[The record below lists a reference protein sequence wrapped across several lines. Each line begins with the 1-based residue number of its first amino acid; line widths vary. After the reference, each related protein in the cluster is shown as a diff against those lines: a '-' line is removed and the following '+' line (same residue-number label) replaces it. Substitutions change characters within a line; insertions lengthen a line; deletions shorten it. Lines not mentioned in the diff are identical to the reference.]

1 MRERRALLALV
12 LAGSLAVTGGLAA
25 ATIGAT
31 TATADPS
38 PVDPHSFSSPTTFTV
53 STGGTSF
60 QATVPASSVST
71 LVMKDGTSPKAWTT
85 AASGSSLQYTMTPVQ
100 VTGVGSSYA
109 TINVN
114 TAATHQTI
122 DGFGAAMTD
131 SAASLISG
139 SPNKSAILST
149 LFGTGEGQAGLTI
162 VRAPMGSS
170 DLMAGGNDIHTF
182 EDTKGSFSVSSTASD
197 QRQVSLLQQAKAAV
211 GSDFKLLGTPWS
223 APGWAK
229 RGGQLLPSECGTD
242 ANELDS
248 SKIGDY
254 ASYFASYVSAYAGL
268 GIKPWMVSMQNEPE
282 NCKTGMPTT
291 LLSSSDEVSL
301 AKALK
306 TKLPSDV
313 KVLGWDHNWNDPHYV
328 SDLLSGASG
337 KVDAIGYHCYDG
349 THYGAQTQQVRTLM
363 TECSGFTDQS
373 SNVAGNLGWE
383 VANAIIGPLRNG
395 STGSVYWSM
404 AQDGNGGPHLS
415 SSDACQ
421 TCRGMVTVN
430 GDGSFTPSQD
440 FWFWAQF
447 GRFVRPG
454 AVLVESTNWGDLST
468 VAFRKGDTTTL
479 VVLNSQTHADG
490 GSAGTSESDYRGH
503 VVQYKWE
510 SGSQKTSWMVGADGY
525 RRWIADSSTYNC
537 LTVDAGKQGPDQLE
551 GATLDK
557 YINLKD
563 VWAVCGSSV
572 MGTRSELEKGAYLK
586 SSGGARLTLG
596 NDGKLVAKDSNGTTR
611 WTSSGTGDRLVL
623 QEDGNLVLYS
633 GSTATWATGTDGKGG
648 AWVSIRD
655 DGSFIVSTT
664 QNATIWTSG
673 ASASSYK
680 GQIVQWDGDTS
691 SQKTSWQVGYDGKR
705 RVIHDQST
713 FQCLHDAG
721 WGDSQ
726 SVSSDTLDALPDT
739 TGVWATCGSDRIGA
753 KSSIEKGAY
762 LKAGDYTLKMQSD
775 GNLVE
780 YHNGSAVW
788 ATGTNGSGAVQ
799 TVLQSDGNLV
809 VYDKNGSAKWATGT
823 NGHSAGWLVLGSDGS
838 LRLYDGGGSQ
848 VWTR

>member
-1 MRERRALLALV
+1 MRNRRALLAIA
-12 LAGSLAVTGGLAA
+12 LAGSLAVTGGVAA
-25 ATIGAT
+25 ATVGAT
-31 TATADPS
+31 TAAADTN
-38 PVDPHSFSSPTTFTV
+38 PVDPHSFSNATTFTV
-53 STGGTSF
+53 STGGSSF
-60 QATVPASSVST
+60 QAAVPASSVST
-71 LVMKDGTSPKAWTT
+71 FVIKDGTSPQAWTT
-85 AASGSSLQYTMTPVQ
+85 AASGSSLLYTMTPMS
-100 VTGVGSSYA
+100 VTGVGSSSA
-109 TINVN
+109 TITVN

-131 SAASLISG
+131 SAASLIGG
-139 SPNKSAILST
+139 SSSKSAILSK
-149 LFGTGEGQAGLTI
+149 LFGTGDGQAGLTI
-162 VRAPMGSS
+162 VRSPMGSS
-170 DLMAGGNDIHTF
+170 DLMASGNDIHTY
-182 EDTKGSFSVSSTASD
+182 EDTKGSFSVDAKASD
-197 QRQVSLLQQAKAAV
+197 QRQISLLQQAKAVA
-211 GSDFKLLGTPWS
+211 GSGFKILGTPWS

-229 RGGQLLPSECGTD
+229 KGGSLLPAQCGTD
-242 ANELDS
+242 DNELDA
-248 SKIGDY
+248 SKANDY
-254 ASYFASYVSAYAGL
+254 ATYFASYVSAYAAY

-291 LLSSSDEVSL
+291 LLSSSDEASL

-328 SDLLSGASG
+328 SDLLSRASG

-349 THYGAQTQQVRTLM
+349 THYGAQTQQVPTLM

-383 VANAIIGPLRNG
+383 VANTIIGPLRNG
-395 STGSVYWSM
+395 STGSLYWSL

-421 TCRGMVTVN
+421 TCRGMITVN
-430 GDGSFTPSQD
+430 ADGSYTPSQD

-454 AVLVESTNWGDLST
+454 SVRVDSNNSGDLST
-468 VAFRKGDTTTL
+468 VAFRNGTTTTL
-479 VVLNSQTHADG
+479 VVLSSSTHADG

-503 VVQYKWE
+503 IVQY
-510 SGSQKTSWMVGADGY
+510 SGDTATQKTSWMVGADGY
-525 RRWIADSSTYNC
+525 RRWIGDSSTYNC
-537 LTVDAGKQGPDQLE
+537 LKVDAGKPGPDSLE

-572 MGTRSELEKGAYLK
+572 MGTNSELEKGAYLK
-586 SSGGARLTLG
+586 SSGGGRLTLG
-596 NDGKLVAKDSNGTTR
+596 NDGKLVAKDSSGTTR
-611 WTSSGTGDRLVL
+611 WTSSGTGDRLIL
-623 QEDGNLVLYS
+623 QKDGNLVLYS
-633 GSTATWATGTDGKGG
+633 GTTATWATATDGKGG
-648 AWVSIRD
+648 AWLSIRD

-664 QNATIWTSG
+664 QNTTIWTSG
-673 ASASSYK
+673 LDASSYK
-680 GQIVQWDGDTS
+680 GQIVQWDGDTA

-726 SVSSDTLDALPDT
+726 SVSSDTLDDLPDT
-739 TGVWATCGSDRIGA
+739 TGVWAACGADRIGV
-753 KSSIEKGAY
+753 KGSIEKGAY
-762 LKAGDYTLKMQSD
+762 LKAGSYTLKMQAD

-780 YHNGSAVW
+780 YNGSTAVW
-788 ATGTNGSGAVQ
+788 ATGTNGKGGVQ
-799 TVLQSDGNLV
+799 TILQADGNLV
-809 VYDKNGSAKWATGT
+809 VYDKNGAAKWATGT

-838 LRLYDGGGSQ
+838 LRLYDASNNQ
-848 VWTR
+848 VWSR